1 MLAGF
6 GGYLMRVLGVAAIC
20 ALRLADARFSAPKSL
35 RMHALKWWDY
45 RKSEFSPA
53 WEHRPQRQPKGQPK
67 RQWNDRHR
75 CELWAIRRFGRQH
88 QSILQCEHR
97 FWERPGFSGELLW
110 ADRRLIDWGRTVRI
124 RGRWV
129 CDAAL
134 AKIDRIRRL
143 VELGLKAKAK

>member
-1 MLAGF
+1 VFHASSGSCGDMRYAWR
-6 GGYLMRVLGVAAIC
+6 MRVSARRNRSGCTRSNGGITERASSRLHGSTGHKGSRRDNRSLG
-20 ALRLADARFSAPKSL
+20 LPL
-35 RMHALKWWDY
+35 
-45 RKSEFSPA
+45 
-53 WEHRPQRQPKGQPK
+53 

-124 RGRWV
+124 RGRWM